1 MQPQRY
7 IAHFD
12 LDAFFVNVEILNDPS
27 LKGLPI
33 LVGGRER
40 GVVAA
45 CSYEARKFGI
55 HSAMPMKTAM
65 RLCPQA
71 VVVGSTRG
79 EYSRYSRWVTE
90 IIGANSPL
98 FEKASI
104 DEFYLDLTGMDRF
117 FNPYQ
122 WTIEL
127 REKIIAA
134 TKLPISFALASNKMV
149 SKIATQEA
157 KPNGYIQVLPGREQ
171 EYLAPLKVNKIP
183 GVGEHT
189 YQAMQEMGIVTI
201 RDLSEISVDVL
212 ERRFGKYGAELWS
225 KARGIHE
232 SEVIPYHEAK
242 SISTENTF
250 EENKTDMEFLMAE
263 LVRMTERVAYEL
275 RQDNKTAGCV
285 AVKIRYPD
293 FETTSKQMT
302 IPYTF
307 YDDEL
312 IAKAKELFHQLWRR
326 GQPIRLMG
334 VRLSELTGEAIQTN
348 LFEDTGKKTQL
359 YKAIDEV
366 KGRFGTGAV
375 VKAGGQKAGRD
386 RSGETRAKAKGPNEE
401 ERGEAAPTKF
411 STSKFIRRSGEEGD
425 QAS

>member
-1 MQPQRY
+1 MPDSPRI

-12 LDAFFVNVEILNDPS
+12 LDSFFVSVECILDPS
-27 LKGLPI
+27 LKGKPV

-45 CSYEARKFGI
+45 CSYEARKYGI

-71 VVVGSTRG
+71 TVVGGTRG

-90 IIGANSPL
+90 IIAERAPL

-104 DEFYLDLTGMDRF
+104 DEFYLDLTGMNRF
-117 FNPYQ
+117 FDPYQ
-122 WTIEL
+122 WTIDL
-127 REKIIAA
+127 REAITNA

-149 SKIATQEA
+149 SKIATNEA
-157 KPNGYIQVLPGREQ
+157 KPNGYINVPAGMEQ
-171 EYLAPLKVNKIP
+171 EFLAPLKVNKIP
-183 GVGEHT
+183 GVGDHT
-189 YQAMQEMGIVTI
+189 HQALREMGIETI
-201 RDLSEISVDVL
+201 RDLSERSATEL
-212 ERRFGKYGAELWS
+212 ERGFGKYGLDLYNKS
-225 KARGIHE
+225 RGIHE
-232 SEVIPYHEAK
+232 SEVVPYHEAK

-250 EENKTDMEFLMAE
+250 DENKTDTVFLMAE

-275 RQDNKTAGCV
+275 RQDNKTTGCI

-293 FETTSKQMT
+293 FETTSRQVA

-312 IAKAKELFHQLWRR
+312 IAKAKELFHKLWRP

-334 VRLSELTGEAIQTN
+334 VRLSELTAEAIQTN
-348 LFEDTGKKTQL
+348 LFENTQKKTEL

-366 KGRFGTGAV
+366 KNKWGKGAV
-375 VKAGGQKAGRD
+375 VKAGGQAAGRGPD
-386 RSGETRAKAKGPNEE
+386 RSEN
-401 ERGEAAPTKF
+401 
-411 STSKFIRRSGEEGD
+411 SGELEK
-425 QAS
+425 